1 MYEEKSYQ
9 PITHYVHGD
18 HLRGV
23 GRILRIGAERQH
35 CRKRRGL
42 RSAAGL
48 QGRQYPAL
56 LQLDAF
62 ADQGGAAEHR

>member
-56 LQLDAF
+56 LQLVLRRDP
-62 ADQGGAAEHR
+62 GGPAQ